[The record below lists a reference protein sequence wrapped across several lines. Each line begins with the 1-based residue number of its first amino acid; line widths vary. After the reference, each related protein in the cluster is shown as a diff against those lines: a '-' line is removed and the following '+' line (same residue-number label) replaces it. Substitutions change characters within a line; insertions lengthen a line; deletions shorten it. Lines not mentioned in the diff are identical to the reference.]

1 VRNIENFNSYSK
13 ILEEIQTRNPDW
25 DWEQMNNADRA
36 IVKAFVIQVIKDFED
51 YAQKIEQW
59 ENYYGKVENDIVLH

>member
-1 VRNIENFNSYSK
+1 MRSIEDYSSYSK
-13 ILEEIQTRNPDW
+13 IMEEIQTRTS

-36 IVKAFVIQVIKDFED
+36 IVKAFVMQVINDFTD

-59 ENYYGKVENDIVLH
+59 ENYYGKVENDIVLQ